1 MTGILELSVLVLAI
15 IAAIILYKVLKT
27 VKHMLINTV
36 VGIVLLVVANLVLG
50 LDIAYSWVV
59 IMICA
64 IGGAFGAVLV
74 IVCHYLG
81 LAF

>member
-27 VKHMLINTV
+27 VKRMVINTV
-36 VGIVLLVVANLVLG
+36 VGIVLLVAANLALG

-59 IMICA
+59 ILICA
-64 IGGAFGAVLV
+64 IGGAVGAVLV
-74 IVCHYLG
+74 IVCHCLG
-81 LAF
+81 IAF

>member
-27 VKHMLINTV
+27 VKRMVINTV
-36 VGIVLLVVANLVLG
+36 VGIVLLVVANLALG

-59 IMICA
+59 ILICA
-64 IGGAFGAVLV
+64 IGGAVGAILV
-74 IVCHYLG
+74 IVLHCG
-81 LAF
+81 GIAF

>member
-36 VGIVLLVVANLVLG
+36 VGIVLLVVANLALG

-59 IMICA
+59 ILICA
-64 IGGAFGAVLV
+64 IGGAVGAVLV